1 MSQGF
6 SRYIPPD
13 FDPRKTSTLNA
24 HQGKKHALGKRAKD
38 IDKGVLVVRFE
49 LPFNIWCG
57 TCNQNH
63 IGAGVRY
70 NAQKKKV
77 GNYYS
82 TPIYA
87 FRCKC
92 HLCSGW
98 FEIRTDPKNAAY
110 VIEEGARR
118 QDSDWNPEE
127 HGGHAAWDT
136 EGAQAAAGVDPDAFS
151 TLEKDTDQV
160 ATARQTKTRLDELM
174 AASDRLNADP
184 WAVSR
189 SLRAR
194 FREEKKEALRRQDAH
209 DGVRERYA
217 LHDGVH
223 LDNEEGGAGAEWT
236 AARLGRGLAAD
247 VVNKKGDVAELGE
260 TIRTNTKRKYDAF
273 SDTSLPRRVRLPR
286 KASPPPMA
294 TDKKAVGATGP
305 VSALGGLAGY
315 GSDSDSDSE

>member
-57 TCNQNH
+57 TCNNH

-110 VIEEGARR
+110 VIEEGARK
-118 QDSDWNPEE
+118 QESDWDPEE
-127 HGGHAAWDT
+127 HGGHAVWDT
-136 EGAQAAAGVDPDAFS
+136 EGVAAATVDPDAFS

-160 ATARQTKTRLDELM
+160 TTARENKSRLDELA

-194 FREEKKEALRRQDAH
+194 FREEKKEALVRQVTH
-209 DGVRERYA
+209 DGVREQYA
-217 LHDGVH
+217 LHDGIH
-223 LDNEEGGAGAEWT
+223 FDDEEGGAGAEWT
-236 AARLGRGLAAD
+236 AARLGRGLEAD
-247 VVNKKGDVAELGE
+247 VEGKKADVAALGE
-260 TIRTNTKRKYDAF
+260 TIRTNTKRRYDAF
-273 SDTSLPRRVRLPR
+273 QDTSLPRRIRLPR
-286 KASPPPMA
+286 KISPPPKAAEEKTVKQAAPPPTA
-294 TDKKAVGATGP
+294 T
-305 VSALGGLAGY
+305 ALGGLAGY
-315 GSDSDSDSE
+315 GSDSDSD